1 MAAGT
6 RVVKDMTEFADFITE
21 IGGGWRTTFV
31 YLNIAGFR
39 GTAQSVDLG
48 KLSSDIDADQELD
61 PEVAGTLRGF
71 AGGPQKRS
79 NKFPYAGI
87 LKAAKYTL
95 NWQSARNH
103 MKNYE
108 DFVNKSDELS
118 GKYAAQILKRQGL
131 PLTQDALDS
140 VQIKSRDQR
149 DYENMEAG
157 NTDTKTRDQRK
168 DYRRFVDYGR
178 GGMYIR
184 PNDNDRAVFPQNMKT
199 VTPGG
204 TDYYLIKNDGSIAGG
219 RPVSIATIQQIL
231 SPSSPGSVGKVNAL
245 KKLGANEEEIEQ
257 YTKEFGELGWG
268 ENDFMQDQILYA
280 VGSCTDDFH
289 SNTINKVIFYNKE
302 LISTIANS
310 KASVMIKPDEFLA
323 IAKKEINDVYGVAVE
338 AAKRMFNRII
348 NECFKPKEQLKLT
361 EAELKQVVREAA
373 TKIVKNILSENKR
386 RR

>member
-1 MAAGT
+1 MD

-31 YLNIAGFR
+31 YLNIASFR

-48 KLSSDIDADQELD
+48 EFSSALDADQDLD

-71 AGGPQKRS
+71 ANGPQKRS
-79 NKFPYAGI
+79 NRFPYAGI

-95 NWQSARNH
+95 NWQSAKNH
-103 MKNYE
+103 KKNYE

-149 DYENMEAG
+149 DFENMENG
-157 NTDTKTRDQRK
+157 GTGGKTRDQRK
-168 DYRRFVDYGR
+168 DYRVFRDYGK
-178 GGMYIR
+178 GGMYVR
-184 PNDNDRAVFPQNMKT
+184 PNDNDRVVFPQNMKT

-204 TDYYLIKNDGSIAGG
+204 TDYYLIKDDGSIAGG
-219 RPVSIATIQQIL
+219 KPISKNTLAQIL
-231 SPSSPGSVGKVNAL
+231 SPSNPRDNSKANAL
-245 KKLGANEEEIEQ
+245 RKLGANDEEIEQ

-268 ENDFMQDQILYA
+268 ENDFMADQILYA
-280 VGSCTDDFH
+280 VGSCTDEFH
-289 SNTINKVIFYNKE
+289 NGAINKVIFYNKE
-302 LISTIANS
+302 LISNIATS
-310 KASVMIKPDEFLA
+310 KASVLIKPDEFIA

-348 NECFKPKEQLKLT
+348 NECFKPKKQLKLT
-361 EAELKQVVREAA
+361 ESELKQVVKEA
-373 TKIVKNILSENKR
+373 TMKIVRNIISENKR
-386 RR
+386 RK